1 MRVISCPCLEKSTS
15 RDILICQTEI
25 KEGEMIVPYI
35 ANTESDRAEM
45 LKAAGFSS
53 LEDMWEKAGVRFPYP
68 ALEGIPEGK
77 SEYEVVRHLEHL
89 ANMNATDLIN
99 FVGGGYYDHVI
110 PSVVDSIVSRGEF
123 YTAYTP
129 YQPEASQGTLQAI
142 YEYQTAMC
150 RLTGMEVSNASLYD
164 GGTALFEAVMMSVK
178 ITGRRQVVI
187 SGAVSPIF
195 RRMIECYCSNLDV
208 ERVEVGAGAGT
219 DSNLENLKRAV
230 NENTACV
237 IVQYPNFFGEIED
250 LSSVAASAHANGALA
265 VCSTYPIALSVLK
278 TPGEMGFDIVT
289 GEGQSLGIPLSF
301 GGPYL
306 GFMTVR
312 SKYMRKMPGRIVGRT
327 KDLDGRDGF
336 VLTLQTR
343 EQHIRR
349 EHATSN
355 ICSNESLCALS
366 ALIYLTAVG
375 KQGFVDIG
383 NLCMSKAVFARNEL
397 LKIKGVEPV
406 GSGVFFNE
414 FVIQVPCDS
423 SELAGK
429 LIDKGFAAGFPLGRY
444 YADRRDQMLIAVT
457 EKRTKEEIKA
467 LANAME
473 ALL

>member
-1 MRVISCPCLEKSTS
+1 
-15 RDILICQTEI
+15 
-25 KEGEMIVPYI
+25 
-35 ANTESDRAEM
+35 
-45 LKAAGFSS
+45 
-53 LEDMWEKAGVRFPYP
+53 
-68 ALEGIPEGK
+68 
-77 SEYEVVRHLEHL
+77 
-89 ANMNATDLIN
+89 
-99 FVGGGYYDHVI
+99 
-110 PSVVDSIVSRGEF
+110 
-123 YTAYTP
+123 
-129 YQPEASQGTLQAI
+129 
-142 YEYQTAMC
+142 
-150 RLTGMEVSNASLYD
+150 
-164 GGTALFEAVMMSVK
+164 
-178 ITGRRQVVI
+178 
-187 SGAVSPIF
+187 
-195 RRMIECYCSNLDV
+195 MIECYCSNLDV